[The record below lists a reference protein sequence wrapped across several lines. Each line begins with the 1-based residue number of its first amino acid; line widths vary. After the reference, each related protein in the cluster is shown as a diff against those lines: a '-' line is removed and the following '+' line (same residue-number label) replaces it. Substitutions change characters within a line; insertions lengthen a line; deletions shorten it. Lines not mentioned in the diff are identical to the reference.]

1 MNNNSNTKLPALFW
15 TVAIAAVI
23 WNVLGVV
30 AYFME
35 VTMSE
40 QAMAALPEVQQA
52 LGAAQPAWVTGAF
65 AIAVFAG
72 LGGSIALA
80 LRKGIATAI
89 FVVSLVAVIAQMFY
103 AFAMSNMLSVMGA
116 SSAVMPS
123 LIIVIA
129 AALVWFSTRSKAKG
143 WTG

>member
-1 MNNNSNTKLPALFW
+1 MNNNSNTKLPALFR

-35 VTMSE
+35 MTMSE
-40 QAMAALPEVQQA
+40 EAMAALPEAQQA
-52 LGAAQPAWVTGAF
+52 LYAARPTWVTGAF

-80 LRKGIATAI
+80 LRKGIATTI
-89 FVVSLVAVIAQMFY
+89 FFVSLVAVIVQMIY
-103 AFAMSNMLSVMGA
+103 AIILSNMLDVMGA
-116 SSAVMPS
+116 SSALMPS
-123 LIIVIA
+123 VIIVIA
-129 AALVWFSTRSKAKG
+129 AALLWFSTRARTKG